1 MKRIIMIIGV
11 VLLISGMAWGE
22 GDSRQKGKNRG
33 NNSGSGNR
41 NNRNEEY
48 VSEDHLADYPLEDLS
63 AAEQDGILLMREE
76 EKLARDV
83 YTALYDKWGLRIF
96 DNISQSEQN
105 HTEAV
110 KGLIERYSLSD
121 PMETDRPG
129 VFENRELQELYDQLV
144 ARGSISL
151 VDALK
156 VGATIEDLD
165 IFDLENLLDKSDN
178 QDVRIVFQNL
188 VKGSRNHLRS
198 FMKQLERNG
207 GSYDAAYISHEYFT
221 RILESG
227 QEQGHISDPGFEF

>member
-11 VLLISGMAWGE
+11 VLLISGMVWGE
-22 GDSRQKGKNRG
+22 ENSWQKGKNQG
-33 NNSGSGNR
+33 NNTGGNNR
-41 NNRNEEY
+41 NNRNEEH
-48 VSEDHLADYPLEDLS
+48 VSADHLSDYPLEDLS
-63 AAEQDGILLMREE
+63 AAEQEGILLMREE

-83 YTALYDKWGLRIF
+83 YKALYDKWGLRIF
-96 DNISQSEQN
+96 NNISQSEQT

-110 KGLIERYSLSD
+110 KGLIDRYSLSD
-121 PMETDRPG
+121 PMETDEPG
-129 VFENRELQELYDQLV
+129 VFENQELQELYDQLV
-144 ARGSISL
+144 DRGSASL

-156 VGATIEDLD
+156 AGATIEDLD

-207 GSYDAAYISHEYFT
+207 GSYDATYISHDYFT

-227 QEQGHISDPGFEF
+227 QEQGHYSDPGFEF